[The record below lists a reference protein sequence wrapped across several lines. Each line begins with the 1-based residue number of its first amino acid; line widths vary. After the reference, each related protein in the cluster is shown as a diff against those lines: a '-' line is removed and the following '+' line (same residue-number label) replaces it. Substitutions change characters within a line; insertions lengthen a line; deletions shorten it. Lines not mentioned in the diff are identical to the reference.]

1 MSKNAQPS
9 RKPYV
14 TPRVQEQGKV
24 AAVTQQVTPT
34 PVQSGLTNNFEE
46 F

>member
-1 MSKNAQPS
+1 MSKNTAPS
-9 RKPYV
+9 LKPYV

-24 AAVTQQVTPT
+24 AAVTHQTTPT
-34 PVQSGLTNNFEE
+34 PVQSGLTNNFDE

>member
-1 MSKNAQPS
+1 MSKNVAPS

-14 TPRVQEQGKV
+14 APSVQEQGKV
-24 AAVTQQVTPT
+24 AAVTHQVTPT
-34 PVQSGLTNNFEE
+34 PVQSGLTNNFDE